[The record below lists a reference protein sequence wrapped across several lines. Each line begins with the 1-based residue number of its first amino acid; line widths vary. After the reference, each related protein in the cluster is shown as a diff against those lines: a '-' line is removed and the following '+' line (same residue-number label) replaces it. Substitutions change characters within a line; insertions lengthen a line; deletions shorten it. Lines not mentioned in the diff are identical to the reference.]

1 MAFGILVEA
10 VRRRVSRFTLARIAY
25 NIAVDALIGAVPLF
39 GDAFDAFWK
48 ANLRNVA
55 LIDRH
60 TTIPTDAHRAD
71 RLFVILLGGSLFL
84 LCAVLLAASVFLTA
98 RFLRAIGARL

>member
-10 VRRRVSRFTLARIAY
+10 VRRGVSRFTLARIAY
-25 NIAVDALIGAVPLF
+25 NIAVDALIGTVPLI
-39 GDAFDAFWK
+39 GDAFDALWK

-60 TTIPTDAHRAD
+60 ATVPADAHRAD
-71 RLFVILLGGSLFL
+71 RLFVVLLSGSLFL
-84 LCAVLLAASVFLTA
+84 LCAALLGVSVLLTA
-98 RFLRAIGARL
+98 RFLRVILAH